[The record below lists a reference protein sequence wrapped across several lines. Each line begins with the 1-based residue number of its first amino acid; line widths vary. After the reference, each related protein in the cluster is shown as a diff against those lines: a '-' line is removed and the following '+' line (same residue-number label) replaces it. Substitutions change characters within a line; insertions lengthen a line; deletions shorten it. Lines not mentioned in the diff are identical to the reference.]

1 VKQRLKETKRGSVP
15 LMEALSA
22 CVDVENTFIEAR
34 YFEIIESDGPELKEL
49 LKTLAADFEAHRE
62 RLRQALEGER
72 GVAP

>member
-1 VKQRLKETKRGSVP
+1 
-15 LMEALSA
+15 MEALSA

-34 YFEIIESDGPELKEL
+34 YFEIIESDAPELKEL